1 MSRLTLPA
9 VVAGALLMARNSLV
23 AAMDGVIVRF
33 VAPEVHPF
41 GIVFFRNLAS
51 LAALYLFMR
60 YHGFSRGRSQH
71 FPIHAVR
78 AIIKLLALVAAFI
91 AVTQIPLASATAIA
105 FTIPLFVALGSVLF
119 LGERFSA
126 ARGFSLAA
134 GLVGILIVARPG
146 EETFHPGA
154 LWALASALGLA
165 VVALLMKVS
174 AEREDALSIAW
185 LNLVVTVP
193 VAFVLALPFWQPPS
207 LFSLFLMALQGIGG
221 LFAQLSFARAMK
233 LADASLLVVVDFIR
247 LPVALAA
254 GLLLFSEPIRPEVV
268 FGGAIILGAIVLLFH
283 REGRQTR

>member
-9 VVAGALLMARNSLV
+9 VVAGALLMGMNSLV

-33 VAPEVHPF
+33 VAHEVHPF

-60 YHGFSRGRSQH
+60 YRGFSPGRSQH
-71 FPIHAVR
+71 FLVHAVR
-78 AIIKLLALVAAFI
+78 AVIKLLALVAAFI

-105 FTIPLFVALGSVLF
+105 FTMPLFVALGSVLF

-134 GLVGILIVARPG
+134 GFVGVLIVARPG

-154 LWALASALGLA
+154 VWALASALGLA

-174 AEREDALSIAW
+174 AEREDAFSIAW

-193 VAFVLALPFWQPPS
+193 VAFLLALPFWQPPS
-207 LFSLFLMALQGIGG
+207 LFSLFLMTVQGIGG
-221 LFAQLSFARAMK
+221 LFAQLSFAKAMK

-247 LPVALAA
+247 LPIALAA
-254 GLLLFSEPIRPEVV
+254 GLFLFDEPIQPDVV
-268 FGGAIILGAIVLLFH
+268 FGGAIILGAIALLFH
-283 REGRQTR
+283 RESRRTR